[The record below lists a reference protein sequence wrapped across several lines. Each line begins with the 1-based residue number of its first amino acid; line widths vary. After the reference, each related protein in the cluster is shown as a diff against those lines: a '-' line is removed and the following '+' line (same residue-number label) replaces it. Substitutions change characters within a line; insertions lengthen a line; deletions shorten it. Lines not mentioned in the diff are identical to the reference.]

1 MFTIAFSLL
10 LILITIMMIRVI
22 IKSMM
27 IISYRG
33 TSLKWP
39 YESSLSSSSSSLS
52 HDRQNHDDHDDHCK
66 SAFDR
71 ERHSDGRYG
80 AVGTSISQHQAH
92 WLSSSLVHHG
102 SQYHLWMSVDCSVD
116 VMDKDFHQKCQCHWQ
131 WCQFKAGQL
140 TSEACEQ
147 CYYHFCCQPC
157 HIVTGKPPDNL
168 ASSKIHWK
176 VG

>member
-1 MFTIAFSLL
+1 MVALVVLRVVTKLLECLFPPAAAASIFMGAFGFLDDLLVVKKFFFFGNKTFPLMWRKMIKEIVIIIMFTIAFSLL
-10 LILITIMMIRVI
+10 LVLITIMMIRVI

-39 YESSLSSSSSSLS
+39 YESSLSSSSSSLL
-52 HDRQNHDDHDDHCK
+52 HDRQNHGDHDDHCK

-92 WLSSSLVHHG
+92 
-102 SQYHLWMSVDCSVD
+102 
-116 VMDKDFHQKCQCHWQ
+116 
-131 WCQFKAGQL
+131 
-140 TSEACEQ
+140 
-147 CYYHFCCQPC
+147 
-157 HIVTGKPPDNL
+157 
-168 ASSKIHWK
+168 
-176 VG
+176 